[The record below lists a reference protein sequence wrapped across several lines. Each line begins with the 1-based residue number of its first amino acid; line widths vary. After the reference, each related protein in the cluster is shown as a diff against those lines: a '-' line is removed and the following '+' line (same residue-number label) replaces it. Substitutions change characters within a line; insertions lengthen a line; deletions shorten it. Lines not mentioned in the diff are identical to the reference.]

1 MRSEIVELHAF
12 VGQVVI
18 SSATHRRFLFNK
30 ITAPEICVV
39 TEVPGT
45 SGYPEHY
52 VFSTINGDP
61 ISTGVLVFE
70 NRALTEPFKE
80 AFEAYGH
87 TQDAYWE
94 NYGYWMRK
102 D

>member
-18 SSATHRRFLFNK
+18 SSATHRRFLIKK
-30 ITAPEICVV
+30 ITAPEIHVV

-52 VFSTINGDP
+52 AYGTINGDP
-61 ISTGVLVFE
+61 ISAGLLVFE
-70 NRALTEPFKE
+70 NRELTKPFKE
-80 AFEAYGH
+80 AFEAYSH
-87 TQDAYWE
+87 TEDAYWE
-94 NYGYWMRK
+94 NVGYWMRK